1 RFRVSPRDYFMSR
14 GCRRDASGRP
24 PPLTI
29 GRGDPISE
37 RRSPVMSKALWVVQG
52 VLAVAFLVAGIAKL
66 MSPDEVLA
74 AATPLPVL
82 FVKFI
87 AVCEVLGA
95 FGMILPGVFK
105 IRPGL
110 TPLAAAGLVLIM
122 IGATAINAATLG
134 VAMALPTFVLG
145 VLAAFV
151 VYGRWIVPQR
161 AAAQRPATYQ
171 PAS

>member
-1 RFRVSPRDYFMSR
+1 
-14 GCRRDASGRP
+14 
-24 PPLTI
+24 
-29 GRGDPISE
+29 
-37 RRSPVMSKALWVVQG
+37 MSKALWVVQG
-52 VLAVAFLVAGIAKL
+52 LLAVAFLVAGIAKL
-66 MSPDEVLA
+66 MSPDEALA

-87 AVCEVLGA
+87 AICEVLGA

-110 TPLAAAGLVLIM
+110 TPLAASGLVIIM
-122 IGATAINAATLG
+122 IGATVINAATLG
-134 VAMALPTFVLG
+134 IAMALPTFVLG

-161 AAAQRPATYQ
+161 S
-171 PAS
+171 ASNGSSIFPLAS